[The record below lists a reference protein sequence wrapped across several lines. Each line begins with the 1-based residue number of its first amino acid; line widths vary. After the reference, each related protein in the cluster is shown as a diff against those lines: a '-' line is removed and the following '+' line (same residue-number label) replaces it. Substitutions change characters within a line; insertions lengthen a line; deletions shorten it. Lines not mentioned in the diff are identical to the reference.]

1 MSHPS
6 FRAPILIAATLLAA
20 CHHPKDRPPAMVD
33 ADRPTASLTAQDTG
47 AAMLAD
53 VDNARA
59 AIAAKDQMA
68 ATNDL
73 DQAVTYAVKLP
84 DVTSTLYPNEAVV
97 PDHRGARAGPAA
109 PPPLTAF
116 DAEVALTS
124 AQSKLEGGDLAGADA
139 QLAVVQQRTPPR
151 LVPADLPLLRA
162 DESLGLAR
170 IAVESEHAAELKT
183 QLQIAEASLDAYRG
197 RPHAADA
204 RALAAAIDRTL
215 KQPGSLDRL
224 QSDQLDLWSGL
235 VDGWA

>member
-1 MSHPS
+1 VS
-6 FRAPILIAATLLAA
+6 ILIAVALLAA
-20 CHHPKDRPPAMVD
+20 CHHPKDRPSAVVD
-33 ADRPTASLTAQDTG
+33 ADPPAASLTAQDTG

-59 AIAAKDQMA
+59 AIAARDSMA

-73 DQAVTYAVKLP
+73 DQAVAYAVKLP
-84 DVTSTLYPNEAVV
+84 DVTSNLYPNEAVI
-97 PDHRGARAGPAA
+97 PDRRVAHAGPVAA
-109 PPPLTAF
+109 PPLTAF
-116 DAEVALTS
+116 DAEVTLTS
-124 AQSKLEGGDLAGADA
+124 AQSELAVGDLAGADA
-139 QLAVVQQRTPPR
+139 QLTVVQRRTPPR

-170 IAVESEHAAELKT
+170 IAVESEHAGELKT
-183 QLQIAEASLDAYRG
+183 QLEIAEAALDAYRG

-204 RALAAAIDRTL
+204 KALAAAIDRTL